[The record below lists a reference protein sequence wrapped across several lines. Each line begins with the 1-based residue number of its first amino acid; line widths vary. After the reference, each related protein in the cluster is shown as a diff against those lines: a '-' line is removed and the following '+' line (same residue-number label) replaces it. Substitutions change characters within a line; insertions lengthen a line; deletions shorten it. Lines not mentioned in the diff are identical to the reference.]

1 MVQRIGRKG
10 IINKHGYSAI
20 AGLPRK
26 RIASQ
31 NSGHLASRPPAAATE
46 LPLLIHENIR
56 GPDYYHRAIS
66 LCSNSVGESCLG
78 DGRRAHLTYRG
89 AGEHQSHARA
99 DQRQGAGQD
108 EGGVELAGG
117 LDEVIGHDRGE
128 EAETKIRRAPPRW
141 WR

>member
-10 IINKHGYSAI
+10 IINKQGYSPI
-20 AGLPRK
+20 AGFAWK

-78 DGRRAHLTYRG
+78 DGRRARFADRG
-89 AGEHQSHARA
+89 AGEHQRHARP

-108 EGGVELAGG
+108 EGGVEAASG
-117 LDEVIGHDRGE
+117 LDEVPGHDRG
-128 EAETKIRRAPPRW
+128 
-141 WR
+141 